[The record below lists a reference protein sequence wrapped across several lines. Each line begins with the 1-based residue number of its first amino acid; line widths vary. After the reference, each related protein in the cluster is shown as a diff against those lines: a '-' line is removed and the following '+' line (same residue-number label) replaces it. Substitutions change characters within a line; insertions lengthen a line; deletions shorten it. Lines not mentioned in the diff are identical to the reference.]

1 MGGVDR
7 GSARRVTAG
16 MMALIGAGLFFVLL
30 AGELPGR
37 ESADWDD
44 LPTGIVVRYIVT
56 MALGSAVAGWLLAGL
71 FGRRGAAGWL
81 LALLGAVAATMVAG
95 LLGSALGSCR
105 ICSGTGGR
113 ARTSSRSSS
122 GWRCCR
128 SPSSA
133 SRCCWRAGWG

>member
-1 MGGVDR
+1 KGIRRVNDPLLASAGRCGRESRAIVLQCSVTRQDARATNFRASARCRNLRAPRGFAATGGFGDPRAGASRGGGMGGFDR

-56 MALGSAVAGWLLAGL
+56 MALGSAV
-71 FGRRGAAGWL
+71 
-81 LALLGAVAATMVAG
+81 
-95 LLGSALGSCR
+95 
-105 ICSGTGGR
+105 
-113 ARTSSRSSS
+113 
-122 GWRCCR
+122 
-128 SPSSA
+128 
-133 SRCCWRAGWG
+133 